1 VSPDVSVSCLK
12 IEAAGK
18 NPVEIKQLLCSNQM
32 LSLAKVKN
40 TSSII
45 HPLNKKKLTS
55 IFCLLVLFYF
65 GF

>member
-45 HPLNKKKLTS
+45 HPLNKKK
-55 IFCLLVLFYF
+55 IN
-65 GF
+65 